1 MVMFDMKQVLLTEL
15 QKEDTENYM
24 IYERNEIPMLF
35 SELGIYLCV
44 LQCQKLKVIGRSMFG
59 KSSLPKYFEN

>member
-1 MVMFDMKQVLLTEL
+1 MLDMKQAMLTEL

-24 IYERNEIPMLF
+24 TYERNEIPMLF

-44 LQCQKLKVIGRSMFG
+44 PQFQKLKVIGRSMFE